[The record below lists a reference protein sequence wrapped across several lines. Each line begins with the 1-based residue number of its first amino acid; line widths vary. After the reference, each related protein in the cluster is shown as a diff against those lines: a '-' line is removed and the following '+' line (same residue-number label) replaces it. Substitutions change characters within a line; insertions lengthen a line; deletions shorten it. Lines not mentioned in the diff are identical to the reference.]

1 RYRRILGVGLVVSTA
16 AHAAILAFGWLS
28 LPTFGRDTSARPLA
42 RMEREAPAFQRP
54 LQVVAIREES
64 VARGAGPAG
73 ASLAAR
79 AARTP
84 EAPGMVAVS
93 HPTAAASEIF
103 APAVLE
109 MRIAH
114 EAPPVI
120 FASAAV
126 QPLPPLTPA
135 TGRDRGSEAEG
146 EGGSRRR
153 GGGGPV
159 IRVGI
164 GGGPGDCDTPFGVL
178 ASRVR
183 VLRSGG
189 GFDVVSRSG
198 SGRGRLV
205 FRLGR

>member
-1 RYRRILGVGLVVSTA
+1 MGLVVSVAT
-16 AHAAILAFGWLS
+16 HAAILASGRLS

-42 RMEREAPAFQRP
+42 RMEAEAPAFQHP
-54 LQVVAIREES
+54 LQVVSIREES

-73 ASLAAR
+73 ASLAAK
-79 AARTP
+79 AARIP
-84 EAPGMVAVS
+84 EPRVALAVS
-93 HPTAAASEIF
+93 PPTVQASEI
-103 APAVLE
+103 AGPAVLE

-135 TGRDRGSEAEG
+135 AGGGRGSKPEG
-146 EGGSRRR
+146 ESRSGKR

-198 SGRGRLV
+198 SGRGGFV